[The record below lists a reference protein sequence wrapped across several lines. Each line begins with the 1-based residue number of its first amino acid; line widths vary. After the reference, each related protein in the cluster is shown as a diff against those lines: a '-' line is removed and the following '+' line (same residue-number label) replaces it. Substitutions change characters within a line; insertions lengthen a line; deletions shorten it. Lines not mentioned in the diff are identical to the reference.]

1 MKSVKSTSGAVKV
14 LLILA
19 TNSIFQMGDLLVA
32 QELDSIP
39 GVTLGLLYESEFH
52 PAIHSYF
59 MRNIIPKG
67 SWAQNSPGTSRS
79 AAFCIGAL

>member
-1 MKSVKSTSGAVKV
+1 MLNKIGPDP
-14 LLILA
+14 
-19 TNSIFQMGDLLVA
+19 GPDLT
-32 QELDSIP
+32 ECYIGHD
-39 GVTLGLLYESEFH
+39 LGTITSEFL
-52 PAIHSYF
+52 PATHSYF